1 MTRIKIEDTKHW
13 HQLRRQHVGASEV
26 GALFGVHPQ
35 LTRWE
40 LHHIKAGT
48 LDAPDLSDNDRVTW
62 GQIIEPAI
70 AAGVERIH
78 GWSLQN
84 VHVYHSDNTG
94 LGATLD
100 YRRIKAGD
108 RNGPVDMKNVDR
120 LVRRDWDGGEPPIHL
135 LLQVQAQIALTG
147 ARWGALACLV
157 GGNQLEVFEC
167 DRHQPTIDK
176 IVREVRAF
184 WQAVKAGAPPTPDF
198 QRDAARVAEL
208 YGQPAPRTV
217 DLSGHNR
224 IHQLLETERLASE
237 RKNQWDKAQQAA
249 KAEILDALGDATHA
263 HLPDGRVLEV
273 GVVSYKAATIEKPA
287 GSYRKT
293 PKIHDAD
300 KAKLPDKKAKKE
312 AA

>member
-1 MTRIKIEDTKHW
+1 MTRIKIEGTDHW
-13 HQLRRQHVGASEV
+13 HELRRQHVGASEV

-48 LDAPDLSDNDRVTW
+48 LDAPDLSDNDRVLW
-62 GQIIEPAI
+62 GQIVEPAI
-70 AAGVERIH
+70 AAGVERLH

-84 VHVYHSDNTG
+84 VRVYHSDDAG

-108 RNGPVDMKNVDR
+108 KNGPVDMKNVDR
-120 LVRRDWDGGEPPIHL
+120 LVRRDWEGDEPPIHL
-135 LLQVQAQIALTG
+135 LLQVQAQMALTG
-147 ARWGALACLV
+147 AKWGALACLI
-157 GGNQLEVFEC
+157 GGNELEIHEY

-176 IVREVRAF
+176 IKREVTAF
-184 WQAVKAGAPPTPDF
+184 WQEVRNGTPPTPDF

-208 YGQPAPRTV
+208 YGQPTPRTV

-224 IHQLLETERLASE
+224 IQQLLETERLASE

-273 GVVSYKAATIEKPA
+273 GVVNYKAATIEKPA

-300 KAKLPDKKAKKE
+300 KAKLPDKQKE
-312 AA
+312 TA